1 MKKIFTLIAA
11 ATMALGAS
19 AQTAT
24 WNFSDWTAGT
34 YTADFSKDGLT
45 VYAGDAK
52 NAEGTKNTEDIVI
65 ESNNKTLDGVKYT
78 QRLKTGGGA
87 TTTGKRAL
95 SFVAEGPVTITIAAM
110 SSSSKDTD
118 PARTLLIGENAI
130 PTTESNI
137 GTIANIVGSGL
148 ASYTFNYT
156 GTGGTIYM
164 CSASGGINFYAISV
178 APSEGGGE
186 GGETPT
192 PTPTDPT
199 EAKTWDFTTISDAD
213 IALLDADATN
223 WSKEIVYKKDD
234 AGQTTTEVD
243 YVRYGIKGTWASKV
257 SGAFGSDVTLNASG
271 TELEFAKGLKFA
283 RYANDLK
290 DNNLRI
296 DANKRFG
303 INSKELRI
311 TIPGLAAG
319 DVVRVK
325 FASANASEARGF
337 KVGNLTPS
345 ADIMSANSETI
356 VEAELTVTAAGNVT
370 LESTAGLN
378 LFAITINAALP
389 VPTAISSVT
398 TTATAAPAV
407 MKYVENGKVV
417 IVKDGKKF
425 NIAGAQLK

>member
-19 AQTAT
+19 AQTT
-24 WNFSDWTAGT
+24 WNFSNWTAGT

-65 ESNNKTLDGVKYT
+65 DGNSKTVDGVKYT
-78 QRLKTGGGA
+78 QRLKTGGAA
-87 TTTGKRAL
+87 TATGKRAL
-95 SFVAEGPVTITIAAM
+95 SFDVTGPSTITVIAT
-110 SSSSKDTD
+110 SSNSTDT
-118 PARTLLIGENAI
+118 RTLIFGENAI
-130 PTTESNI
+130 GTVGEEGVNI
-137 GTIANIVGSGL
+137 GTLSIGTGNPVA
-148 ASYTFNYT
+148 YTFNYT

-213 IALLDADATN
+213 IALLDNDATN

-257 SGAFGSDVTLNASG
+257 SGAFGSDVTLNAGG

-303 INSKELRI
+303 INSKQLRI

-356 VEAELTVTAAGNVT
+356 VESELTVTAAGNVT
-370 LESTAGLN
+370 LESTAGVN
-378 LFAITINAALP
+378 LYAITINAALP
-389 VPTAISSVT
+389 VTTGISSVT
-398 TTATAAPAV
+398 TTATTAPAV

>member
-1 MKKIFTLIAA
+1 MKKIFTLIAVA
-11 ATMALGAS
+11 AMALSAS

-24 WNFSDWTAGT
+24 WNFSEWTAGT
-34 YTADFSKDGLT
+34 FTSDLVKDGLT
-45 VYAGDAK
+45 VYAGDATD
-52 NAEGTKNTEDIVI
+52 ATDATKLTESIVI
-65 ESNNKTLDGVKYT
+65 DANKKTLDGTSYT
-78 QRLKTGGGA
+78 QRLKTGGKA
-87 TTTGKRAL
+87 TATGKRAL
-95 SFVAEGPVTITIAAM
+95 SFVAEGPVKVTVLAM
-110 SSSSKDTD
+110 SSSSSA
-118 PARTLLIGENAI
+118 PRTMLFGENAI
-130 PTTESNI
+130 PTTEENIGSISNI
-137 GTIANIVGSGL
+137 SGSAL

-164 CSASGGINFYAISV
+164 SSAEGGLNFYAISV

-243 YVRYGIKGTWASKV
+243 FVRYGIKGTWASKV
-257 SGAFGSDVTLNASG
+257 KGAFGSDVTLNASG

-283 RYANDLK
+283 RYANDMK

-303 INSKELRI
+303 INSKQLRI

-356 VEAELTVTAAGNVT
+356 VDAELTVTAAGNVT

-378 LFAITINAALP
+378 LYAITINAALP

-398 TTATAAPAV
+398 TTATVAPAV